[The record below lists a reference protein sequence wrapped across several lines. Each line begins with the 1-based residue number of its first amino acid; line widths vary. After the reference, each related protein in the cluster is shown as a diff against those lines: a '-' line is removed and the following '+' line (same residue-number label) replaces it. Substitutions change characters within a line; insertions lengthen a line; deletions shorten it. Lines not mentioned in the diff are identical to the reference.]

1 MVVTMLRTSDNKSI
15 FQSKANSNIRK
26 NHINCHQ
33 KPRILLVSMR
43 GFHSEAFRSGEYEFE
58 DVISTFDD
66 ADLLSPVSI
75 SGFNYKLRKKFAN
88 FAGFSLGQSKLF
100 HSGCQE
106 LEIKKE
112 YELLFF
118 NCQHFWDM
126 TCINSIKGWRDK
138 CKKAV
143 LWIDEI
149 WAKELE
155 NPKAALCLKL
165 AKDFDYI
172 FTTQSQSVAAI
183 SQLVKRPCYS
193 LPYAVDA
200 VKFCPYPQVP
210 QRHIDVYSIGRR
222 SPITHQSL
230 LELTEGQNFLYLYDT
245 LKGLEMKNYQ
255 EHRNLYSNL
264 IKRSRYFIAN
274 KAKFDSC
281 NQTGGQEELGSRF
294 FEGAAGGAV
303 MIGTP
308 PVCEAYATH
317 FNWPDAVIEIPYNT
331 IDIAD
336 IITELDA
343 QPDRLQKIRKEN
355 IINSL
360 LRHDWVYRWEEI
372 LSKVGLD
379 NTPQMV
385 SRKAYLKN
393 LAQMVSMG

>member
-1 MVVTMLRTSDNKSI
+1 MLETTAYKLDL
-15 FQSKANSNIRK
+15 QSKVNSKIK
-26 NHINCHQ
+26 NTYNNYHQ
-33 KPRILLVSMR
+33 SPRILVVSMR
-43 GFHSEAFRSGEYEFE
+43 GFHSEAFRSAEYEFE
-58 DVISTFDD
+58 DVINTFDY

-75 SGFNYKLRKKFAN
+75 SGLSSQLRKKLVNRTAFVLN
-88 FAGFSLGQSKLF
+88 QNKLLQ
-100 HSGCQE
+100 SGCQE
-106 LEIKKE
+106 LVMDKE
-112 YELLFF
+112 YDLLFF
-118 NCQHFWDM
+118 ICQHFWDI

-138 CKKAV
+138 CKNAV

-155 NPKAALCLKL
+155 NRKTALCLKL

-172 FTTQSQSVAAI
+172 FTTQSLSVNAI
-183 SQLVKRPCYS
+183 SLLVKRPSYS

-210 QRHIDVYSIGRR
+210 QRNIDVYSIGRR
-222 SPITHQSL
+222 SPIAHQSL
-230 LELTEGQNFLYLYDT
+230 LELTESKNFLYLYDT

-274 KAKFDSC
+274 KAIFDSG

-308 PVCEAYATH
+308 PVCDAYAKH
-317 FNWPDAVIEIPYNT
+317 FNWSDAVIEVPYNT
-331 IDIAD
+331 SEIAD
-336 IITELDA
+336 IITELDR
-343 QPDRLQKIRKEN
+343 QPERLQKIRQQN
-355 IINSL
+355 LINSL

-372 LSKVGLD
+372 LSKVGLN
-379 NTPQMV
+379 NTPKML
-385 SRKAYLKN
+385 SRKTYLQN
-393 LAQMVSMG
+393 LAEIISRE